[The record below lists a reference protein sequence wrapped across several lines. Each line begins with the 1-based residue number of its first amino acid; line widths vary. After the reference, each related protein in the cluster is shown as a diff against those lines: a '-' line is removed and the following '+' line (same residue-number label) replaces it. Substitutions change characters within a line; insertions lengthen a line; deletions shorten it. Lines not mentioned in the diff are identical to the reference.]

1 MNSEYVFFFNNM
13 KKEMGNINC
22 HLNEIVKIYESLI
35 DSIENFGKDK
45 INNPEEEDED
55 DQGKTLLTNKF
66 IEDIEDYKLKIKE
79 VINFK
84 NNTDIMIQENC
95 EHNYIFDTIDSG
107 LDRSIN
113 IEYCDKCYKVRE

>member
-22 HLNEIVKIYESLI
+22 NLNEIIKIYESLI

-45 INNPEEEDED
+45 INNQEEDEED
-55 DQGKTLLTNKF
+55 EGKTLLKNKF
-66 IEDIEDYKLKIKE
+66 IEDIEDYKLKINE
-79 VINFK
+79 VTNFK
-84 NNTDIMIQENC
+84 NNTDSMIQENC
-95 EHNYIFDTIDSG
+95 EHNYILDTIDSG
-107 LDRSIN
+107 IDSSIN